1 MQLSSLCQS
10 SHSNGTV
17 IENVIGVVYQD
28 DECSY
33 LQQIHSASIHT
44 LQAFL
49 NGSLD
54 DSPGRVYAL
63 ENAPLGGTYDP
74 LWLNE

>member
-1 MQLSSLCQS
+1 MQLNSLCRS
-10 SHSNGTV
+10 SRSNGTAYK
-17 IENVIGVVYQD
+17 NVIGVVYQ

-33 LQQIHSASIHT
+33 LQQIHPIRIHT

-49 NGSLD
+49 DSGLD

-63 ENAPLGGTYDP
+63 ENAPLGRAYDP
-74 LWLNE
+74 LW